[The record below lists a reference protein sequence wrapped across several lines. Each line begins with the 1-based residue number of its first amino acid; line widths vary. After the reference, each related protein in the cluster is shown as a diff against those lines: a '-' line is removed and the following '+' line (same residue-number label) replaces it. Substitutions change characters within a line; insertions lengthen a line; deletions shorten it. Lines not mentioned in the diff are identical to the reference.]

1 MRADAQKS
9 RRLLLDAACALL
21 IEVGPHAS
29 LEAIARRAGV
39 GIATLY
45 RHFPQRSALVTAVA
59 LDVMA
64 RTYAEAAAV
73 PAEESDAFAALRRY
87 MHRVLDVGAPGVMPL
102 LDDEIRNAPEVKA
115 LLDATAAAQSELIA
129 AAQQQGS
136 LRAGVDFADIGLVLA
151 RFSRPIGRG
160 FDPGFEARVAHR
172 HLDVFIDGL
181 RDRGDPPL
189 PSSGLTLGTLHAMQ
203 KRQVGTHAQDGLSRL
218 APAP

>member
-21 IEVGPHAS
+21 IEVGPDAS

-45 RHFPQRSALVTAVA
+45 RHFPERSALETAVA
-59 LDVMA
+59 VDVMA
-64 RTYAEAAAV
+64 RTPEATAT

-87 MHRVLDVGAPGVMPL
+87 MHRALDVCAPAVMPL
-102 LDDEIRNAPEVKA
+102 LDEIRSEPEVKA
-115 LLDATAAAQSELIA
+115 LLDATVAAQSELIA
-129 AAQQQGS
+129 DAQQQGS
-136 LRAGVDFADIGLVLA
+136 LRAGVDFADIGLALA

-160 FDPGFEARVAHR
+160 FEPQFEAGVAHR

-181 RDRGDPPL
+181 RDLGEPPL
-189 PSSGLTLGTLHAMQ
+189 SRPGLTLGALHA
-203 KRQVGTHAQDGLSRL
+203 VQDRTPRGWRRRPKPSWIG
-218 APAP
+218 